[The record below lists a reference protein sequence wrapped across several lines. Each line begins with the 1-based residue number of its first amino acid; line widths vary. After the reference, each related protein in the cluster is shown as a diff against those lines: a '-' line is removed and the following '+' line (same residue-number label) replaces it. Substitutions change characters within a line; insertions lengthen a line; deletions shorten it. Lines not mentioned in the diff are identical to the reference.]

1 MCIHLITLAP
11 ANARGHA
18 AAHTME
24 TPRKT
29 AFTGYQIFVIAILAF
44 LQFTIILDF
53 MVLSPLGAIL
63 MPELDITP
71 AQFSHLVSAYAYSAC
86 VSGLLAAGFA
96 DKFDRKKMLLVFY
109 TGFIAGTL
117 LCGLANSY
125 HALLI
130 ARIITG
136 LFGGVIGSIVF
147 AITTDLF
154 EMQVRGRV
162 MGFVQMAFSVS
173 QVLGLPI
180 GFYLAKELSWHMP
193 FLLIVGVSIAVFILI
208 AIRLKPVNM
217 HLMQKREISA
227 FQHLWQTLKRRRYIT
242 GFSATVLLATGGFML
257 MPFGS
262 AFAVSNLGLS
272 MDDIPTV
279 YMFTGI
285 STMIAGPLLGRISDR
300 VGKWPVF
307 VSGTILTLI
316 LVTIYCQLS
325 ITPLWLVIGINILL
339 FIGITSRMVASMA
352 MMSGIPDLR
361 DRGAFMGLNSS
372 IQQLSGGLAA
382 SLAGIIVVQQD
393 EGPLLH
399 YPLLGYVVS
408 IAMLITLFM
417 MYRIHLIVKND
428 QLQSQTKPK

>member
-1 MCIHLITLAP
+1 MDTQ
-11 ANARGHA
+11 G
-18 AAHTME
+18 
-24 TPRKT
+24 KT
-29 AFTGYQIFVIAILAF
+29 TFTGYQIFVIAILAF

-71 AQFSHLVSAYAYSAC
+71 AQFSHLVAAYAYSAC
-86 VSGLLAAGFA
+86 ISGILAAGFA
-96 DKFDRKKMLLVFY
+96 DRFDRKKMLLVFY
-109 TGFIAGTL
+109 IGFIAGTL

-154 EMQVRGRV
+154 AMQVRGRV
-162 MGFVQMAFSVS
+162 MGFVQMAFSAS

-180 GFYLAKELSWHMP
+180 GLYLANEMSWHMP
-193 FLLIVGVSIAVFILI
+193 FLLIVGVSAAVWILI
-208 AIRLKPVNM
+208 AVRLKPVNL
-217 HLMQKREISA
+217 HLTQKREISA
-227 FQHLWQTLKRRRYIT
+227 FQHLWQTLKRKRYIT

-257 MPFGS
+257 MPFGT

-272 MDDIPTV
+272 KDDIPTI

-307 VSGTILTLI
+307 VAGTILTLI
-316 LVTIYCQLS
+316 LVTIYCQLG
-325 ITPLWLVIGINILL
+325 ITPLWLVICLNIFL
-339 FIGITSRMVASMA
+339 FIGITSRMVSSMA
-352 MMSGIPDLR
+352 LMSGIPDPR

-393 EGPLLH
+393 NGPLLH

-408 IAMLITLFM
+408 IAMLITLMM
-417 MYRIHLIVKND
+417 MYRIHVIVKND
-428 QLQSQTKPK
+428 QLKTQIKPQ

>member
-1 MCIHLITLAP
+1 
-11 ANARGHA
+11 
-18 AAHTME
+18 ME
-24 TPRKT
+24 TQNKPTFT
-29 AFTGYQIFVIAILAF
+29 AYQVFVIAILAF

-86 VSGLLAAGFA
+86 ISGVLAAGFA

-109 TGFIAGTL
+109 AGFIVGTL
-117 LCGLANSY
+117 LCGLANTY
-125 HALLI
+125 HTLLI

-154 EMQVRGRV
+154 EMHQRGRV
-162 MGFVQMAFSVS
+162 MGFVQMAFAVS

-180 GFYLAKELSWHMP
+180 GLYLANEMNWHMP
-193 FLLIVGVSIAVFILI
+193 FLLIVGVSVAVFFLI
-208 AIRLKPVNM
+208 AIRLKPVNY
-217 HLMQKREISA
+217 HLTVQRNISA

-262 AFAVSNLGLS
+262 AFAVNNLGLT
-272 MDDIPTV
+272 MDDIPTI

-285 STMIAGPLLGRISDR
+285 STMLAGPLIGKLSDR
-300 VGKWPVF
+300 IGKWPVF
-307 VSGTILTLI
+307 VSGSILSI
-316 LVTIYCQLS
+316 VLVIIYCQLG
-325 ITPLWLVIGINILL
+325 ITPLWLVICVNIIL
-339 FIGITSRMVASMA
+339 FIGITSRMVSSMA
-352 MMSGIPDLR
+352 LMSGIPDLQ

-382 SLAGIIVVQQD
+382 SLAGVIVVQQNH
-393 EGPLLH
+393 GPLLH
-399 YPLLGYVVS
+399 YPLLGYVVAV
-408 IAMLITLFM
+408 AMVITLFM
-417 MYRIHLIVKND
+417 MYRIHVIVKND
-428 QLQSQTKPK
+428 QLINPK